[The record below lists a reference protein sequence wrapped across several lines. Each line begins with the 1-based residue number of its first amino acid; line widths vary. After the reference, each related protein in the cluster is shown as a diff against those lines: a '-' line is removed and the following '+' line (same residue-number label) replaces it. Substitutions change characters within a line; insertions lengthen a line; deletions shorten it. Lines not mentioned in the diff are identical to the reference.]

1 MIGVVIVALGMI
13 LIVNFIAIAL
23 YLTEKDK

>member
-1 MIGVVIVALGMI
+1 MIGVVIFALGMI
-13 LIVNFIAIAL
+13 LIVNVIAIAL

>member
-1 MIGVVIVALGMI
+1 MIGVVIFALGMI
-13 LIVNFIAIAL
+13 LIVNFIAIVL

>member
-1 MIGVVIVALGMI
+1 MIGAVILALGMI